1 MSKFREVQVVRFW
14 GERSLL
20 LVCRQLHSSCVFAER
35 ETQVEGVVLSG
46 ISSYMGTNPKMRLHL
61 YDLMNLINSQ

>member
-20 LVCRQLHSSCVFAER
+20 LVCIQLHSSCVLAER